1 MLSQLWADCQRTTIG
16 FKPNTR
22 NRVQNYF
29 TCYIS
34 KCNRIIKAD
43 DTGNVCVCA
52 SSYVLLK
59 NVTKNMNISILQII
73 LPDQVISQ
81 FTKQAERGAKIN
93 LIKLGKHTVMY
104 LPKYFI

>member
-1 MLSQLWADCQRTTIG
+1 
-16 FKPNTR
+16 
-22 NRVQNYF
+22 
-29 TCYIS
+29 
-34 KCNRIIKAD
+34 
-43 DTGNVCVCA
+43 
-52 SSYVLLK
+52 
-59 NVTKNMNISILQII
+59 MNISILQII